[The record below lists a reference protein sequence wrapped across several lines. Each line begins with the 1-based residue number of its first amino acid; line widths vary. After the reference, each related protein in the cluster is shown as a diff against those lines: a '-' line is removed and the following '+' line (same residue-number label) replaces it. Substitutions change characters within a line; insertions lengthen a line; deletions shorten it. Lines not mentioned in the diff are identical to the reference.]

1 MRKEIA
7 EDILRQQIE
16 KIIALS
22 DDEFQLVLAYF
33 AIRNYKK
40 HHFVVQAG
48 DAAPYDHFVVQGLL
62 KAFSV
67 DDNGK
72 SHILHFAMEDW
83 WISDPA
89 AFHHGAIAG
98 MNIDCVEDSTVFYI
112 SLPDREKL
120 CAELPKMAYFFL
132 KKTSSG
138 YVALQRRVLA
148 LLSKNAEQ
156 RYIQFVQQ
164 YPEFQKRL
172 PKALIA
178 SYLGVS
184 RETLSRLQ
192 K

>member
-1 MRKEIA
+1 MQTELA
-7 EDILRQQIE
+7 ERILRLHIE
-16 KIIALS
+16 KIIRLT
-22 DDEFQLVLAYF
+22 DDEFQKTLPYF
-33 AIRNYKK
+33 SVRSYKK

-48 DAAPYDHFVVQGLL
+48 DPAPYDHFVVKGLL
-62 KAFSV
+62 KAFYN
-67 DDNGK
+67 DENGK
-72 SHILHFAMEDW
+72 THILHFAMEDW

-89 AFHHGAIAG
+89 AFHHGAIAN

-112 SLPDREKL
+112 SLNDRERL

-156 RYIQFVQQ
+156 RYLQFTQQ